1 MSTNKLFHRKTGE
14 SIPTHIARYPNELDR
29 DAVGIWQI
37 VPGGRVGFGL
47 SGDALADYVRRAI
60 YALLDAGAVPVR
72 HVPDSGFHW
81 THQKQ
86 YGTTREEIA
95 EAIIKEWEPVPYDS
109 YSMIEHCPW
118 FARPRPHSPNYVKM
132 D

>member
-1 MSTNKLFHRKTGE
+1 MIDEPRDKGTGE
-14 SIPTHIARYPNELDR
+14 TPSEAISQYPGELDL

-37 VPGGRVGFGL
+37 VPDGRVTFGL

-72 HVPDSGFHW
+72 HVPGSGFHW
-81 THQKQ
+81 TRQTQ
-86 YGTTREEIA
+86 YGSTREEIA
-95 EAIIKEWEPVPYDS
+95 EAIIAEWKPVPYDS

-118 FARPRPHSPNYVKM
+118 FARPRPTSPNYVKM

>member
-1 MSTNKLFHRKTGE
+1 MIDESRDKDSGE
-14 SIPTHIARYPNELDR
+14 TISEAISQYPHELDR

-37 VPGGRVGFGL
+37 VPGGRMDFGL
-47 SGDALADYVRRAI
+47 SGDALADYVRRTI

-72 HVPDSGFHW
+72 HVPGSGFRW
-81 THQKQ
+81 SRQTQ
-86 YGTTREEIA
+86 YGLTREEIA
-95 EAIIKEWEPVPYDS
+95 EAIIAEWEPVPYDS

-118 FARPRPHSPNYVKM
+118 FARPRPNDPNYVKM

>member
-1 MSTNKLFHRKTGE
+1 MIDEPRDKGSGE
-14 SIPTHIARYPNELDR
+14 TISEAISQYPQELDR

-37 VPGGRVGFGL
+37 VPGGRMDFGL
-47 SGDALADYVRRAI
+47 SGDALADYVRRTI

-72 HVPDSGFHW
+72 HVPGNGFRW
-81 THQKQ
+81 SRQKQ
-86 YGTTREEIA
+86 YGLTREEIA
-95 EAIIKEWEPVPYDS
+95 EAIIAEWEPVPYDS

-118 FARPRPHSPNYVKM
+118 FARPRPNDPNYVKM